1 MQKKFKKIIAM
12 LCAFAMAGSFAV
24 MAGCGSADDNKND
37 EGNNPPITNPGGNG
51 DGQTPGGSEGTDDAF
66 AAYPNMKDEL
76 IACMKTHDTATAT
89 YRFEAECTDLRGKTG
104 PGWSGEAPGSAM
116 AVGISGGGRY
126 EGRESSLHSGVLRET
141 FFSVGEGD

>member
-12 LCAFAMAGSFAV
+12 LCAFAMAGSLAV

-76 IACMKTHDTATAT
+76 IACMKTHDTATGT

-126 EGRESSLHSGVLRET
+126 EKTGRWL
-141 FFSVGEGD
+141 